1 MNPQIKSKC
10 IGLRKEFIQ
19 VVLLWDQKTN
29 AMEKKKPKQDGQL
42 NSSAGIQTE
51 PSHNPE
57 LKLYN
62 SSIKNKRI
70 TLEETIIKL

>member
-10 IGLRKEFIQ
+10 IGLRREFIQ
-19 VVLLWDQKTN
+19 VVLLWDQGTN
-29 AMEKKKPKQDGQL
+29 SMEKKKPEQDGQL
-42 NSSAGIQTE
+42 NLSAGIQIE

-62 SSIKNKRI
+62 SSI
-70 TLEETIIKL
+70 

>member
-1 MNPQIKSKC
+1 
-10 IGLRKEFIQ
+10 
-19 VVLLWDQKTN
+19 
-29 AMEKKKPKQDGQL
+29 MEKKKPKQDGQL

-62 SSIKNKRI
+62 SSIKNERI